1 MVSASTSLDLAELQ
15 TYFPAALL
23 VILPLL
29 ILYICDARVFDKNGK
44 RIQGPYSHLF
54 GPSFFGI
61 MRRGRRAKCPS
72 RTILN
77 EILNKLGDGKIVGCN
92 VFGKIFLI
100 TCDPDYVKVVLNG
113 KPSLFPKHERYSRMK
128 FALGEGL
135 LTSSGDLWK
144 AHRTMLN
151 PSFHAE
157 ALKCMVDGTH
167 SFIYLFNNMLTYLL
181 TYLLRI

>member
-1 MVSASTSLDLAELQ
+1 MTFAMVSASTSFDLAELQ

-23 VILPLL
+23 IILPLL

-61 MRRGRRAKCPS
+61 MRRGRNEKCPS

-77 EILNKLGDGKIVGCN
+77 ELLNKLGDGKIVGCN

-100 TCDPDYVKVVLNG
+100 TCDPDYVKVVLN
-113 KPSLFPKHERYSRMK
+113 
-128 FALGEGL
+128 ALEAKISNEML
-135 LTSSGDLWK
+135 SSVLVDW
-144 AHRTMLN
+144 RTN
-151 PSFHAE
+151 YDYE
-157 ALKCMVDGTH
+157 IDGV
-167 SFIYLFNNMLTYLL
+167 IV
-181 TYLLRI
+181 